1 MSQNVEQYIA
11 TYGIQDHAANQLR
24 QLQPEI
30 QAQVIAGNLADARD
44 PTAVLISRMKKALS
58 GTLTQPGDWS
68 CPQCGDHNFA
78 RNQTCRSCGFPKPAG
93 AGAESMPQMT
103 QGMTQAMT
111 QALTQSPTFQ
121 SQWDQQGSAA
131 SGSLA
136 TASQADIFIE
146 VNQIEPHVAQQFREL
161 QPHLQTL
168 VMDAGSLTDARD
180 PTAVLKSR
188 MAKAIQGILQPM
200 KMMPGDWICSKCGE
214 HNFARNA
221 QCRKCGAFNTGSSQS
236 AITMGGMGG
245 MGAMGAMG
253 SMGGMDGMGGMGG
266 MGGMDSMGSMWD
278 MMSQMFQGK
287 GGGGAAGAT
296 LGATLKRP
304 GDDAL
309 FDTVGAKMQRT
320 SAPIDT
326 AAMEQFLMSAGI
338 EAHGMEKFRELP
350 DDLKNLVMEAGSLSD
365 ARDPTAV
372 LISRCS
378 KAKAGTL
385 KPAMMMP
392 GDWNCPN
399 CGDHNFARNSF
410 CRSCGTANPVTNP
423 IILEEAATSSIDP
436 SEIDNFLTTNNIAEH
451 ACAIFRGLAPQL
463 QKRVIEAGSFKVC
476 RNPTAVLM
484 SRMGKA
490 QRGQLQ
496 AAKMMPGD
504 WACPNC
510 GDHNFARNLV
520 CRACGTPNPAGFS
533 QGPPGGGN
541 PALGGMPGM
550 AGSSTPNP
558 GAFAAMQGMDGMAGF
573 GGMPGMGMM

>member
-1 MSQNVEQYIA
+1 
-11 TYGIQDHAANQLR
+11 
-24 QLQPEI
+24 
-30 QAQVIAGNLADARD
+30 
-44 PTAVLISRMKKALS
+44 
-58 GTLTQPGDWS
+58 
-68 CPQCGDHNFA
+68 
-78 RNQTCRSCGFPKPAG
+78 
-93 AGAESMPQMT
+93 
-103 QGMTQAMT
+103 
-111 QALTQSPTFQ
+111 
-121 SQWDQQGSAA
+121 
-131 SGSLA
+131 
-136 TASQADIFIE
+136 
-146 VNQIEPHVAQQFREL
+146 
-161 QPHLQTL
+161 
-168 VMDAGSLTDARD
+168 
-180 PTAVLKSR
+180 
-188 MAKAIQGILQPM
+188 
-200 KMMPGDWICSKCGE
+200 
-214 HNFARNA
+214 
-221 QCRKCGAFNTGSSQS
+221 
-236 AITMGGMGG
+236 
-245 MGAMGAMG
+245 
-253 SMGGMDGMGGMGG
+253 MGG

-463 QKRVIEAGSFKVC
+463 QKRVIEAGSFRVC

-496 AAKMMPGD
+496 AARMMPGD